1 MGEHVR
7 SRRED
12 RALTETFGIAGSGPF
27 AATFLAR
34 LQAGGVDIRPV
45 EELARNQRDGLQQLS
60 TLLMVPRDLLELEDI
75 LIGPEGLAR
84 QLPIRSRI
92 VIAADLPPRF
102 VRALRARIPRHVALV
117 DAPFI
122 GSQQDARDGRL
133 TFLLGGDPDP
143 VAALSPLLSKLSFR
157 TIHTGEFGTAS
168 SAKVVND
175 FLSAASSA
183 LTRVALEW
191 AELQSLD
198 MEAALDLVREALSPS
213 AEKSADPA
221 RTGRVGADSA
231 ASMTASIE
239 TAFDEALAE
248 VHLTPSRRQKRP
260 VAMIRP
266 RAIH

>member
-1 MGEHVR
+1 M
-7 SRRED
+7 
-12 RALTETFGIAGSGPF
+12 TETLGIAGSGPF

-34 LQAGGVDIRPV
+34 LQAGGIDIRPTD
-45 EELARNQRDGLQQLS
+45 ELVRNRGNGLQQLS
-60 TLLMVPRDLLELEDI
+60 TLLLVPHDLLELEDI
-75 LIGPEGLAR
+75 LIGQSGLAR
-84 QLPIRSRI
+84 QLPIRSKI

-122 GSQQDARDGRL
+122 GSQQDAREGRL
-133 TFLLGGDPDP
+133 TFFLGGEPEP
-143 VAALSPLLSKLSFR
+143 IAALDPLLARLSR
-157 TIHTGEFGTAS
+157 RAIHTGEFGTAT
-168 SAKVVND
+168 SAKVLND

-198 MEAALDLVREALSPS
+198 MQAALDIARDALSPS
-213 AEKSADPA
+213 DESSADPA
-221 RTGRVGADSA
+221 RTARVGAESA

-239 TAFDEALAE
+239 TALDEALAE